1 MFHLDME
8 EGWQD
13 VPATR
18 GIRQKPLSGDFDETT
33 GTGFRTRCI
42 RIEPGGETF
51 EAFEHAYWEEA
62 FIIEGTLTR
71 KADEVTVAAPAY
83 VLRPPGTS
91 HGPFMSVTG
100 CVMLET
106 QYFADRTPGE
116 TSYAEGVRNRD
127 A

>member
-13 VPATR
+13 VPGTS
-18 GIRQKPLSGDFDETT
+18 GIRQKPLSGDFDEAA
-33 GTGFRTRCI
+33 GKGFRTRCI

-51 EAFEHAYWEEA
+51 EAFVHAYWEEV
-62 FIIEGTLTR
+62 FILEGTLTT
-71 KADEVTVAAPAY
+71 KADNVTVAAPAY

-91 HGPFMSVTG
+91 HGPFVSGTG

-106 QYFADRTPGE
+106 QYFADRTPGD
-116 TSYAEGVRNRD
+116 TSYVEDVRHHR